1 MKPSQI
7 AASLPKIWAAGRV
20 PFIWGDVGI
29 GKSDVVN
36 QISENIG
43 DIVDIRL
50 SLYDPT
56 DLRGFPVKYLG
67 KNGQEAMRFISPDI
81 LPRSGK
87 GVIFLDE
94 FPAAPPAVQ
103 AVAYQ
108 LILNR
113 RLGAYEI
120 PEGWRV
126 VAAGNHARN
135 GGVHYAPA
143 PALANR
149 FIHLEMEC
157 DATEWDV
164 WAGQRNLPF
173 LLRAFLRFRPAL
185 LHNVEARKQGHG
197 FPTPRAW
204 ASVAALSDQNFS
216 TANWFAVA
224 KGTVGEAA
232 AIEFVAFVKTAEELP
247 SIEEILDDPET
258 AKLPKSPGAKHAVS
272 LMLEEYADKKNFAS
286 CLKYLGRL
294 EVEYQTAFNHSVAR
308 NKVELCS
315 TPAFIKWAMDNKVM
329 LGMA

>member
-7 AASLPKIWAAGRV
+7 ISALPKIWDAGRV

-29 GKSDVVN
+29 GKSDIVN
-36 QISENIG
+36 GVSERIG

-56 DLRGFPVKYLG
+56 DLRGFPVKYVDEHG
-67 KNGQEAMRFISPDI
+67 NEAMRFVAPDM
-81 LPRSGK
+81 LPRSGT

-113 RLGAYEI
+113 RLGAYTI
-120 PEGWRV
+120 PTGWV
-126 VAAGNHARN
+126 VAAAGNHARN

-157 DATEWDV
+157 DPAEWDI
-164 WAGQRNLPF
+164 WAADNNLDF
-173 LLRAFLRFRPAL
+173 LLRAFIRFRPGL
-185 LHNVEARKQGHG
+185 LHNVEARKQGHA
-197 FPTPRAW
+197 FPTPRSW
-204 ASVAALSDQNFS
+204 ASLDAIRGTGLSTKELFELG
-216 TANWFAVA
+216 

-232 AIEFVAFVKTAEELP
+232 AVEFAAFVKTADELP
-247 SIEEILDDPET
+247 TAQEIFDDPEN

-272 LMLEEYADKKNFAS
+272 LMLEEYADKKNFAG
-286 CLKYLGRL
+286 CLKYLSRL
-294 EVEYQTAFNHSVAR
+294 DVEYQTAFNHSVAR